1 VKTIVLSH
9 TGWLDAEGELLPG
22 RRGFW
27 RWRPAAIAVAVV
39 SVCLWAPDFVDHHD
53 VILPGIYLVLV
64 AVAATFISVSAARVP
79 GPQSRAAQ
87 DTEQS
92 AAGQIAPPSTAHT
105 DRWSTRLLVSLD
117 TNKNRVN

>member
-79 GPQSRAAQ
+79 RSRHHRQ
-87 DTEQS
+87 LIPT
-92 AAGQIAPPSTAHT
+92 AGQPGSWSASIPTRTA
-105 DRWSTRLLVSLD
+105 
-117 TNKNRVN
+117 